1 MQQIE
6 EMPLIHIKKLG
17 FSATLGIWEVTETE
31 IELQKFYAPNKE
43 EQATVSSF
51 THSFRRLQFLA
62 TRLLF
67 QTLVPDAK
75 IKYDQNGKPIT
86 DLENINLSISHT
98 GKLIAILI
106 DKDCCGIDI
115 ESIHPK
121 IERIAHKYLSEVELL
136 ECKKEPIVER
146 LHVHWAVKEAM
157 YKIYGFKNVSFK
169 TDIFVEEISNTEKGK
184 VNATLIHVG
193 EKISRMVYFERFKDC
208 ILAWTEQPS

>member
-1 MQQIE
+1 LQEIE

-17 FSATLGIWEVTETE
+17 FAATLGTWEVTETE
-31 IELQKFYAPNKE
+31 IKLQKLYAPNNE
-43 EQATVSSF
+43 EQAILTSF
-51 THSFRRLQFLA
+51 THSFRRIQFLA

-75 IKYDQNGKPIT
+75 IKYDENGKPIT

-106 DKDCCGIDI
+106 NKDCCGIDI

-136 ECKKEPIVER
+136 ECKKDPIVER

-157 YKIYGFKNVSFK
+157 YKIYGFKNISFK
-169 TDIFVEEISNTEKGK
+169 TDIFVEVISNTEKGK
-184 VNATLIHVG
+184 VKATLIHEG
-193 EKISRMVYFERFKDC
+193 EKISRMVHYERFKDC

>member
-1 MQQIE
+1 MQKIE

-17 FSATLGIWEVTETE
+17 FAATLGIWEVTETE
-31 IELQKFYAPNKE
+31 IKLQKLYAPNNE
-43 EQATVSSF
+43 EQAILTSF
-51 THSFRRLQFLA
+51 THSFRRIQFLA

-75 IKYDQNGKPIT
+75 IKYDENGKPIT

-106 DKDCCGIDI
+106 NKDCCGIDI

-136 ECKKEPIVER
+136 ECKKDPIVER

-157 YKIYGFKNVSFK
+157 YKIYGFKNISFK
-169 TDIFVEEISNTEKGK
+169 TDIFVEVISNTEKGK
-184 VNATLIHVG
+184 VKATLIHEG
-193 EKISRMVYFERFKDC
+193 EKISRMVHYERFKDG